1 MYNEFEDEIWESFL
15 KAAVIENSLNE
26 IKDYPSEQEINGI
39 SLPVHYDLRM
49 RKVIKRYRFRKNIK
63 ISLRYGRKIAS
74 IILLI
79 LGISFTAMLFSEDV
93 RAACRNVIVNIYE
106 KYIQFDYVSSNSET
120 VEDLECTYLPD
131 GYYLFESKKDEY
143 GLQLK
148 YKNGSE
154 DTIELFVYFY
164 NSTTHIDNEHYKVSD
179 IQIKEN
185 PGKFFESTDAYF
197 MNQITWHTEQGAF
210 RLSSSLEK
218 DIMIKIAEN
227 IK

>member
-120 VEDLECTYLPD
+120 VEDLELHIAKLNGRLCGTKRPHSVSEQPNFYQ
-131 GYYLFESKKDEY
+131 S
-143 GLQLK
+143 LQS
-148 YKNGSE
+148 NP
-154 DTIELFVYFY
+154 Y
-164 NSTTHIDNEHYKVSD
+164 ND
-179 IQIKEN
+179 
-185 PGKFFESTDAYF
+185 
-197 MNQITWHTEQGAF
+197 
-210 RLSSSLEK
+210 SSHPSGGE
-218 DIMIKIAEN
+218 
-227 IK
+227 